1 MNTNYY
7 GMLDQLVASKGRTF
21 FSTYYSTLTGYIMRM
36 RGYASVK
43 NKANCYLEGA
53 LKSSFCIFPEH
64 FRNVITQY
72 YGLKLNNWEREFPVS
87 WHDIDKGITKLV
99 TK

>member
-21 FSTYYSTLTGYIMRM
+21 FGTYYSTLTGYMMRM

-43 NKANCYLEGA
+43 NKVDGYLEVA
-53 LKSSFCIFPEH
+53 LKSSFYIFPEH
-64 FRNVITQY
+64 FRNVT
-72 YGLKLNNWEREFPVS
+72 
-87 WHDIDKGITKLV
+87 T
-99 TK
+99 

>member
-21 FSTYYSTLTGYIMRM
+21 FGTYYSTLTGYIMRM

-43 NKANCYLEGA
+43 NKADGYLEGA
-53 LKSSFCIFPEH
+53 LKSSFYIFPEH
-64 FRNVITQY
+64 FRNAMTQY
-72 YGLKLNNWEREFPVS
+72 EGLKGNNWEREFPVS
-87 WHDIDKGITKLV
+87 WHDIDKGITELV